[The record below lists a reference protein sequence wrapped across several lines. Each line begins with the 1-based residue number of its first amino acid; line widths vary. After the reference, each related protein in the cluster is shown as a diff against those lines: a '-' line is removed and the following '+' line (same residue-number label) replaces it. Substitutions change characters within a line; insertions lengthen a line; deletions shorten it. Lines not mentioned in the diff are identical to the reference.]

1 MSSNAQPAFNKAEA
15 RGYQARATPTLRE
28 MFRSLLRPASQ
39 TRAARSV
46 EYFGWLD
53 FVLGITILAAPYWM
67 AALFRL
73 PALSVPDAIL
83 LRVVG
88 CFVAALG
95 MLYIVSGRLNAD
107 GFVVAS
113 LLDRPLVPIIMAVLW
128 SRGGLPGPLAVAFSI
143 TDFGGFLWTA
153 FAWREDV
160 RHGENIGGPNLQGQ
174 TRAARSVELFGWL
187 IMALGAAVLIFP
199 SWAQS
204 LLHLPSI
211 AVQGPNYFRLVGL
224 LVGGLGVLYVV
235 SGTLNTQGLVFASLL
250 GRPVVV
256 IIILVLWL
264 NGLPDLLALACVA
277 TDSIGFVWTLAAWHK
292 DVRYGVN
299 PGNMPFLARSAAGFF
314 GFVSGVIRNA
324 RTFHPDGRVFRGT
337 VRSLQPGEP
346 SLARAAEQ
354 LQGAVIMRIG
364 MGMMKRGMPRW
375 LADHIP
381 DAPSIASRFFT
392 PTHSGE
398 VRLERRQGQDLDL
411 LCTAGGDRLWKLIV
425 NLATG
430 GREYGL
436 HQFDYFRNT
445 YHSDVPYKL
454 DDGKADVWVRLM
466 LESGTTASAA
476 APFDGAGRERALTN
490 AVENH
495 ALVRVEVQ
503 RTGSR
508 SEPFIPIV
516 EIRFEEEV
524 EIDQE
529 ALHFNPVEGRGFQP
543 YGFFTDLRRAVYP
556 ESAHSRAASRQDRAR
571 RDREIPIRRLVRFF
585 NQRPVA
591 AVAGGNDGTNA
602 STTGA
607 KAPGKPRWARIAGFT
622 TVAVLVLVG
631 FYLLERFTRDRPV
644 DYADDVLHFERGS
657 TGGEKM
663 NGIPYWYWVALPELF
678 PEYLPDKTPGRGYS
692 SFGLAYAQGTDP
704 RYALPFGVSMRNV
717 RGIDVV
723 YLNCGACH
731 IGTVRDAP
739 GAPARIVPGMPAH
752 QFDLGAWGN
761 FLTSVPLDQKFTGQR
776 LLDQITAMQDNPN
789 RLIDKP
795 DLINRLI
802 LKYYAAYVMRE
813 RLLILR
819 QRLAFIDTSTWG
831 PGRVDTFNAPK
842 ALLNFPMQYADPKE
856 LMGNVDFPS
865 VWNQAARKGMQLHW
879 DGNNTSVDE
888 RNLSAAFGTGAF
900 PPNLDTDRV
909 LRMAKYLEGA
919 TPPAYP
925 YPIDAALAAKGAPV
939 YQEYCVGCHGTREP
953 PFRNNP
959 PQANEFVGTVVPIAK
974 IGTDRWRLDSYTW
987 LLAVNQSTL
996 YAGYEKD
1003 WGFDPPYPQRFSHFR
1018 KTQGY
1023 ANTPLDG
1030 IWLRAPYLHNGSVP
1044 NLRELLE
1051 PAARR
1056 SRVFYRGNDVFDPQS
1071 VGFISNVAEHDGRKF
1086 FVFDTAQKGNSNA
1099 GHEGTLYGTSLPPE
1113 EKQALLEYL
1122 KTF

>member
-1 MSSNAQPAFNKAEA
+1 
-15 RGYQARATPTLRE
+15 
-28 MFRSLLRPASQ
+28 MFRGLRRPVSQ
-39 TRAARSV
+39 TRAARTV

-53 FVLGITILAAPYWM
+53 FVLGLLILLATYWM
-67 AALFRL
+67 ATLFHL
-73 PALSVPDAIL
+73 PALSVEDANY
-83 LRVVG
+83 LRVAG
-88 CFVAALG
+88 CLVAALG
-95 MLYIVSGRLNAD
+95 MLYIVNGRLNAE

-128 SRGGLPGPLAVAFSI
+128 SRGILPGTLAVAFSL

-160 RHGENIGGPNLQGQ
+160 RHGQNIGGPGLRGQ
-174 TRAARSVELFGWL
+174 TRAARSVELFGWF
-187 IMALGAAVLIFP
+187 IMALGSAALIFP
-199 SWAQS
+199 SWMQS
-204 LLHLPSI
+204 LLNLPAF

-235 SGTLNTQGLVFASLL
+235 SGSLNTQGLVFASLL
-250 GRPVVV
+250 GRPVVAL
-256 IIILVLWL
+256 IILVLWQ
-264 NGLPDLLALACVA
+264 NGLPGLLALAFVVA
-277 TDSIGFVWTLAAWHK
+277 DSLGFLWTLAAWHK
-292 DVRYGVN
+292 DSRYGVN
-299 PGNMPFLARSAAGFF
+299 PGNVPFLAKWAAGFF
-314 GFVSGVIRNA
+314 GFISGVIRNA

-337 VRSLQPGEP
+337 VRSLEP
-346 SLARAAEQ
+346 SDHSLARAAEQ
-354 LQGAVIMRIG
+354 LHGAVIMRIG
-364 MGMMKRGMPRW
+364 MGTLKRGVPRW
-375 LADHIP
+375 LADHLP

-398 VRLERRQGQDLDL
+398 IRLERLPGQDLDL
-411 LCTAGGDRLWKLIV
+411 LCTAGGDRLWKLLL

-430 GREYGL
+430 GRKYGL

-454 DDGKADVWVRLM
+454 DGGKADVWVRLM
-466 LESGTTASAA
+466 PESAA
-476 APFDGAGRERALTN
+476 TILAAVPLDAAERESVLTY
-490 AVENH
+490 AVANH

-503 RTGSR
+503 HTRDR
-508 SEPFIPIV
+508 SEPFIPIA
-516 EIRFEEEV
+516 EIRFEEEI

-543 YGFFTDLRRAVYP
+543 YGFLTDLRRRVYP
-556 ESAHSRAASRQDRAR
+556 ESVHSRAVTRQERAR
-571 RDREIPIRRLVRFF
+571 RDRETPIRRLARFF
-585 NQRPVA
+585 NQTPVA
-591 AVAGGNDGTNA
+591 AVAEGNDDMNA
-602 STTGA
+602 SASSA
-607 KAPGKPRWARIAGFT
+607 KSPGKRRWARIAGSSAI
-622 TVAVLVLVG
+622 AVLVLLG
-631 FYLLERFTRDRPV
+631 LYLVERFTRDRPV
-644 DYADDVLHFERGS
+644 DYADDALHFERGS

-692 SFGLAYAQGTDP
+692 SFGLAYAQGADP
-704 RYALPFGVSMRNV
+704 RYALPFGMSMRNV

-731 IGTVRDAP
+731 IGTLRDAP
-739 GAPARIVPGMPAH
+739 GAPARVIPGMPAH
-752 QFDLGAWGN
+752 QFDLGAWGA
-761 FLTSVPLDQKFTGQR
+761 FLTSVPLDEKFTGQR
-776 LLDQITAMQDNPN
+776 LVDQITAMQDNPK

-813 RLLILR
+813 RLLMLR

-842 ALLNFPMQYADPKE
+842 ALLNFPMQYADPRE

-865 VWNQAARKGMQLHW
+865 VWNQGPRKGMQLHW

-909 LRMAKYLEGA
+909 LRMAKYLESA
-919 TPPAYP
+919 RPPAYP

-939 YQEYCVGCHGTREP
+939 YQEYCAGCHGTREP

-959 PQANEFVGTVVPIAK
+959 PQANELVGTVVPIAK

-1051 PAARR
+1051 PAASR
-1056 SRVFYRGNDVFDPQS
+1056 SKVFYRGNDVFDPQN
-1071 VGFISNVAEHDGRKF
+1071 VGFICNVAEQDGRKF
-1086 FVFDTAQKGNSNA
+1086 FVFDTAKKGNGNA
-1099 GHEGTLYGTSLPPE
+1099 GHEGTPYGTSLPPD
-1113 EKQALLEYL
+1113 EKRALLEYL